1 MAIVRHGVDMKKLLM
16 WCLVIFCSC
25 SYTQIHD
32 PLRIQ
37 EPEPVKIEPV
47 IDYHYS
53 PSPQIRRE
61 YYGRFSPPNYYN
73 NYYPIY
79 SDYYQQ
85 KPQVVVVETKTNIKS
100 PTYKMS
106 EPSKEDKA
114 RSQKVWQKRV
124 DPRNRKAPQPTP
136 KNK

>member
-1 MAIVRHGVDMKKLLM
+1 M

-25 SYTQIHD
+25 GYTQIHD

-47 IDYHYS
+47 KDYHYS

-61 YYGRFSPPNYYN
+61 YYGRFSPPNYYD
-73 NYYPIY
+73 NYYPYIY
-79 SDYYQQ
+79 SGYYQQ
-85 KPQVVVVETKTNIKS
+85 PPQVVVVEAKTNIQS
-100 PTYKMS
+100 PPYKMA
-106 EPSKEDKA
+106 EPLKKDMA
-114 RSQKVWQKRV
+114 RAERVWQKRV
-124 DPRNRKAPQPTP
+124 DPRNRKVPQPTP